1 MTAIDSNV
9 FDVDV
14 LVIGAGIAGMT
25 LAATASQAGLAV
37 AVIEISSAIGGSAAL
52 SEGYVWTAPDTEVF
66 RNQDEKGNLE
76 KFEIMLNALPEAF
89 EWLESQGIEVGATI
103 KQVLGYGEG
112 RQIDTPS
119 FFHKTKI
126 SVERNGMILLNTEVE
141 ELLDDGGKIVGASFK
156 DNSTGEQ
163 GTIKASHTV
172 IATGGF
178 QANPNLLNELLFP
191 GAGDL
196 TLRSNTDSK
205 GGGIQLGR
213 AVGVELTEDTDA
225 FYGHLIPFPIKDFQ
239 PKEFALLAQYF
250 SDHALI
256 FNKQGKR
263 FTDESLGDHIN
274 TNVVAKLGPVL
285 LFVDGRVTRDQ
296 VTRAFIPGM
305 DAINKMERAGA
316 RGANYF
322 SSATLEELCPVIESW
337 GYDSKNF
344 LTSIAE
350 YNSAIKEDTEL
361 IPPRTS
367 NREQLV
373 EPPFAVLEIQAAI
386 TFTYKGLLT
395 NPDGQA
401 IVNGKPKEGLW
412 IVGVDAGGLNQ
423 WGYTGGLVRGLS
435 LGRRTAKIICT
446 KMEEVNSK

>member
-1 MTAIDSNV
+1 MDSNV
-9 FDVDV
+9 FDVDL

-25 LAATASQAGLAV
+25 LAATAAQDGLSV

-52 SEGYVWTAPDTEVF
+52 SEGYVWTAPNNDVF
-66 RNQDEKGNLE
+66 REQDETGNLE

-89 EWLESQGIEVGATI
+89 QWLESQGIEVGATI

-112 RQIDTPS
+112 RQIDIPA
-119 FFHKTKI
+119 FFHKTKL
-126 SVERNGMILLNTEVE
+126 SVESNGIILLNTEVE
-141 ELLDDGGKIVGASFK
+141 ELLDDGAKIIGASFK
-156 DNSTGEQ
+156 ENSTGEQ
-163 GTIKASHTV
+163 GTIKAAHTV

-213 AVGVELTEDTDA
+213 EVGVELTEDTHA
-225 FYGHLIPFPIKDFQ
+225 FYGHLVPYPLKDFQ

-256 FNKQGKR
+256 FDKHGKR

-274 TNVVAKLGPVL
+274 TNVIAKLGPVL

-305 DAINKMERAGA
+305 DAINKMEIAGL

-322 SSATLEELCPVIESW
+322 SSDTLENLCPVIESW
-337 GYDSKNF
+337 GYDSKSF
-344 LTSIAE
+344 LTSILD
-350 YNSAIKEDTEL
+350 YNSAIEEDREMN
-361 IPPRTS
+361 PPRTS
-367 NREQLV
+367 NREQLI

-395 NPDGQA
+395 NSDGQA
-401 IVNGKPKEGLW
+401 IANGKPKEGLW

-423 WGYTGGLVRGLS
+423 WGYTGGLVRGLT
-435 LGRRTAKIICT
+435 LGRRTAKIISA
-446 KMEEVNSK
+446 KIEKVNQ

>member
-1 MTAIDSNV
+1 MDSNV
-9 FDVDV
+9 FDVDL

-25 LAATASQAGLAV
+25 LAATAAQDGLSV

-52 SEGYVWTAPDTEVF
+52 SEGYVWTAPNTDVF
-66 RNQDEKGNLE
+66 REQDETGNLE

-89 EWLESQGIEVGATI
+89 QWLESQGIEVGATI

-112 RQIDTPS
+112 RQIDIPA
-119 FFHKTKI
+119 FFHKTKL
-126 SVERNGMILLNTEVE
+126 SVESNGIILLNTEVE
-141 ELLDDGGKIVGASFK
+141 ELLDDGAKIIGASFK
-156 DNSTGEQ
+156 ENSTGEQ
-163 GTIKASHTV
+163 GTIKAAHTV

-213 AVGVELTEDTDA
+213 EVGVELTEDTHA
-225 FYGHLIPFPIKDFQ
+225 FYGHLVPYPLKDFQ

-256 FNKQGKR
+256 FDKHGKR

-274 TNVVAKLGPVL
+274 TNVIAKLGPVL

-305 DAINKMERAGA
+305 DAINKMETAGL

-322 SSATLEELCPVIESW
+322 SSDTLENLCPVIESW
-337 GYDSKNF
+337 GYDSKSF
-344 LTSIAE
+344 LTSILD
-350 YNSAIKEDTEL
+350 YNSAIEEDREMN
-361 IPPRTS
+361 PPRTS
-367 NREQLV
+367 NREQLI

-395 NPDGQA
+395 NSDGQA
-401 IVNGKPKEGLW
+401 IANGKPKEGLW

-423 WGYTGGLVRGLS
+423 WGYTGGLVRGLT
-435 LGRRTAKIICT
+435 LGRRTAKIISA
-446 KMEEVNSK
+446 KIEKVNQ

>member
-1 MTAIDSNV
+1 MTRDSNV
-9 FDVDV
+9 FDVDL

-25 LAATASQAGLAV
+25 LAATAAQEGLSV

-52 SEGYVWTAPDTEVF
+52 SEGYVWTAPNTDVF
-66 RNQDEKGNLE
+66 RNQDKKGNLE
-76 KFEIMLNALPEAF
+76 KFELMLNALPEAF

-112 RQIDTPS
+112 RQIDTPA

-126 SVERNGMILLNTEVE
+126 SVESNGIILLNTEVE
-141 ELLDDGGKIVGASFK
+141 ELLDDGVKIIGASFK
-156 DNSTGEQ
+156 EISTGEQ
-163 GTIKASHTV
+163 GVIKASHTV

-178 QANPNLLNELLFP
+178 QANPSLLNELLFP

-213 AVGVELTEDTDA
+213 QVGVDLTEDTHA
-225 FYGHLIPFPIKDFQ
+225 FYGHLVPYPLKDFQ

-256 FNKQGKR
+256 FDKQGKR

-305 DAINKMERAGA
+305 DAINKMETAGL

-322 SSATLEELCPVIESW
+322 SNDTVEKLCPVIESW
-337 GYDSKNF
+337 GYNSKSF
-344 LTSIAE
+344 LASIVE
-350 YNSAIKEDTEL
+350 YNSAMKEDKE
-361 IPPRTS
+361 INPPRS
-367 NREQLV
+367 ANREQLV

-395 NPDGQA
+395 NSDGQA

-423 WGYTGGLVRGLS
+423 WGYTGGLVRGLT
-435 LGRRTAKIICT
+435 LGRRTAKIICA
-446 KMEEVNSK
+446 KVEKVNS